1 MKKLLTIA
9 FLPLITVSSAL
20 AAVDGG
26 PILSMI
32 ALVQEIVVR
41 LVPLAIGLAVLAFFW
56 YLIQFI
62 WSGKDGDGEK
72 RKGSMAGMGYSIFAI
87 FVMVSIWGIVYFIAG
102 IVGVTPGGT
111 MSGFKLPGEQ

>member
-72 RKGSMAGMGYSIFAI
+72 RKGSMAGMGYSVFAI
-87 FVMVSIWGIVYFIAG
+87 FVMVSIWGLVAFLGNILG
-102 IVGVTPGGT
+102 VGTNTAAPTVQVPR
-111 MSGFKLPGEQ
+111 